1 MKPVTLA
8 ITSLAAVAFSAGLA
22 AAQMQP
28 IPNPPD
34 HPHHMMMGHYH
45 GYHGHWR
52 AHGYWRHHRHHH

>member
-1 MKPVTLA
+1 MKLVTLA

-34 HPHHMMMGHYH
+34 HPHHMMDHHGGHH
-45 GYHGHWR
+45 GRWHAPSRHGHHR
-52 AHGYWRHHRHHH
+52 RH